1 MNYDNRDYEI
11 LNEYNIDELL
21 NVIKYLD
28 ININNNIK
36 NNKDKI
42 IKNILKYYYIDNN
55 INKLKKKFKNYNS
68 INKRFILLK
77 SAYIAGNDNKDN
89 LIELNK
95 LKKLI

>member
-42 IKNILKYYYIDNN
+42 IKNILKNYYIDNN

-77 SAYIAGNDNKDN
+77 SAYIAGNDNKEN

>member
-55 INKLKKKFKNYNS
+55 LNKLKKKFKNYNS

-77 SAYIAGNDNKDN
+77 SAYIAGNDNKEN